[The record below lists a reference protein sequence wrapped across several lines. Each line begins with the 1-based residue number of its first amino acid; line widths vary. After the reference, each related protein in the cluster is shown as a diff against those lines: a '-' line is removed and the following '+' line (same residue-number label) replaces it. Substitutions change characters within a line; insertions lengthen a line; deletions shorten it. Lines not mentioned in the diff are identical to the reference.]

1 MPATVSANDALCAS
15 ANIRTLSI
23 RLRGICTCRIRPHLA
38 HLAVNTVAT
47 SHSRLVFA
55 VPNSHYL
62 MGHAERLHQN
72 QSREGQEAHAPFYVQ
87 YEVIEKTF
95 QQSEHANASVFTDMI
110 KGEIEKVNSHVVAC
124 LGVLES
130 ASPASDTE
138 LVRCSAECGS
148 LVAFI
153 HCNGKG
159 LREIV
164 KKFEEEEKMRSTTWG
179 CCTRVSMRMIETAPF
194 CTSLLERLLNVQ
206 AGLEESVHGSL
217 RRLLTEAYEASAG
230 LSDNESPSV
239 RGPPIAPDAP
249 RLRTK
254 LFEASAGL
262 SQNESPRVRGPPVVR
277 RPPPC
282 ACPRCRS
289 Y

>member
-1 MPATVSANDALCAS
+1 METAIPGDSALSCWPHEPAFPCP
-15 ANIRTLSI
+15 LSMEK
-23 RLRGICTCRIRPHLA
+23 LRQTR
-38 HLAVNTVAT
+38 
-47 SHSRLVFA
+47 SRA
-55 VPNSHYL
+55 D
-62 MGHAERLHQN
+62 
-72 QSREGQEAHAPFYVQ
+72 QEEHAPFYVQ
-87 YEVIEKTF
+87 CEAIERTL
-95 QQSEHANASVFTDMI
+95 QSERPCSCEFDVIMNR
-110 KGEIEKVNSHVVAC
+110 EIEKVNSHVVAC

-164 KKFEEEEKMRSTTWG
+164 KKFEEEEKMRSTTWE

-249 RLRTK
+249 RLRAE

>member
-1 MPATVSANDALCAS
+1 
-15 ANIRTLSI
+15 
-23 RLRGICTCRIRPHLA
+23 
-38 HLAVNTVAT
+38 
-47 SHSRLVFA
+47 
-55 VPNSHYL
+55 

-72 QSREGQEAHAPFYVQ
+72 RSRAGQEAHAPFYVQ

-95 QQSEHANASVFTDMI
+95 QQSEHADASVFTDMI

-164 KKFEEEEKMRSTTWG
+164 KKFEEEEKMRSTTWE
-179 CCTRVSMRMIETAPF
+179 CCTCVSMRMIETAPF

-206 AGLEESVHGSL
+206 AGLEESVHGSQL

-249 RLRTK
+249 RLRAE

-282 ACPRCRS
+282 ACPRCRA

>member
-1 MPATVSANDALCAS
+1 METTIPGAIRRSPAVGYEPRVPCP
-15 ANIRTLSI
+15 LSMEK
-23 RLRGICTCRIRPHLA
+23 LRQTR
-38 HLAVNTVAT
+38 
-47 SHSRLVFA
+47 SRA
-55 VPNSHYL
+55 D
-62 MGHAERLHQN
+62 
-72 QSREGQEAHAPFYVQ
+72 QEEHAPFYVQ
-87 YEVIEKTF
+87 CEAIERTL
-95 QQSEHANASVFTDMI
+95 QSERPCSCEFD
-110 KGEIEKVNSHVVAC
+110 EIMSREIDKVNSHVVAC

-130 ASPASDTE
+130 ASPVADTE

-164 KKFEEEEKMRSTTWG
+164 KKFEEEEKMRSTTWK

-206 AGLEESVHGSL
+206 AGLEESVHGSQQ

-239 RGPPIAPDAP
+239 RGPPIAPDAL

-277 RPPPC
+277 RPPPR

>member
-1 MPATVSANDALCAS
+1 
-15 ANIRTLSI
+15 
-23 RLRGICTCRIRPHLA
+23 
-38 HLAVNTVAT
+38 
-47 SHSRLVFA
+47 
-55 VPNSHYL
+55 

-72 QSREGQEAHAPFYVQ
+72 RSRAGQEAHAPFYVQ

-95 QQSEHANASVFTDMI
+95 QQSQHADASVFTDMI

-164 KKFEEEEKMRSTTWG
+164 KKFEEEEKMRSTTWE

-194 CTSLLERLLNVQ
+194 CTSLLERLLDVCRR
-206 AGLEESVHGSL
+206 GLRSRCTAASCVDYSL
-217 RRLLTEAYEASAG
+217 KHT
-230 LSDNESPSV
+230 
-239 RGPPIAPDAP
+239 
-249 RLRTK
+249 
-254 LFEASAGL
+254 
-262 SQNESPRVRGPPVVR
+262 R
-277 RPPPC
+277 RPPVSQTTSRRASVARP
-282 ACPRCRS
+282 
-289 Y
+289 

>member
-1 MPATVSANDALCAS
+1 M
-15 ANIRTLSI
+15 
-23 RLRGICTCRIRPHLA
+23 
-38 HLAVNTVAT
+38 
-47 SHSRLVFA
+47 
-55 VPNSHYL
+55 PNSHDL
-62 MGHAERLHQN
+62 MGHA
-72 QSREGQEAHAPFYVQ
+72 QSRWRAGQEAHAPFYVQ
-87 YEVIEKTF
+87 YDYEVIEKTF
-95 QQSEHANASVFTDMI
+95 QQSEHPDASVFTDMI

-130 ASPASDTE
+130 ASTASDTE

-159 LREIV
+159 LQEIV
-164 KKFEEEEKMRSTTWG
+164 KKFEEEEKMRSTTWE

-206 AGLEESVHGSL
+206 AGLEESVHGSEL

-249 RLRTK
+249 RPRAE
-254 LFEASAGL
+254 LFDASARL
-262 SQNESPRVRGPPVVR
+262 SENESPRVRGPPVDAR
-277 RPPPC
+277 RP
-282 ACPRCRS
+282 AHALAADLISEVIAVHTRTPRQRGAKPS
-289 Y
+289 

>member
-1 MPATVSANDALCAS
+1 MVPIVPNCPL
-15 ANIRTLSI
+15 
-23 RLRGICTCRIRPHLA
+23 GA
-38 HLAVNTVAT
+38 HLSMEKLRQTR
-47 SHSRLVFA
+47 SRA
-55 VPNSHYL
+55 D
-62 MGHAERLHQN
+62 
-72 QSREGQEAHAPFYVQ
+72 QEAHTPFYVQ
-87 YEVIEKTF
+87 CEALEKTF
-95 QQSEHANASVFTDMI
+95 RAERPCSCEFHVVM
-110 KGEIEKVNSHVVAC
+110 EREVEKVNSHVVAC

-249 RLRTK
+249 RLRAE